1 MDMMTLPGMI
11 LLAAL
16 AAGGG
21 DMEMSKR
28 ESAGPQYAQG
38 ACTLS
43 GQSRAGARKI
53 CYYDC
58 GGFTRTMAIPPA
70 KVCPHQMKR

>member
-1 MDMMTLPGMI
+1 
-11 LLAAL
+11 
-16 AAGGG
+16 
-21 DMEMSKR
+21 MEMSKR

>member
-1 MDMMTLPGMI
+1 MESITLPGMM

-16 AAGGG
+16 AAGG
-21 DMEMSKR
+21 DTEMSKR
-28 ESAGPQYAQG
+28 EGTGLQYASA

-53 CYYDC
+53 CHYDC
-58 GGFTRTMAIPPA
+58 GSFTRNVAIPPA
-70 KVCPHQMKR
+70 KVCPHTIRR